1 MDRRSTGAVGR
12 SITAPV
18 SGSVRAVGLAPILV
32 YWAAG
37 VIGRAFR
44 RKRGGPR
51 TGSQP
56 LETVGRRS
64 DMTGAS
70 RLRLGEA
77 ALST

>member
-1 MDRRSTGAVGR
+1 MGGLQWALSWLVVG
-12 SITAPV
+12 
-18 SGSVRAVGLAPILV
+18 AVGLAPILV

-56 LETVGRRS
+56 LETVGEEERHDRREPAPP
-64 DMTGAS
+64 G
-70 RLRLGEA
+70 
-77 ALST
+77 